1 MEFVKVP
8 PVSDLII
15 PNPINLDLAGDF
27 VDYIELDYE
36 KLEPPKKKGFFSNFF
51 GS

>member
-27 VDYIELDYE
+27 VDY
-36 KLEPPKKKGFFSNFF
+36 
-51 GS
+51 